1 MIKAVI
7 FDVGGV
13 FFYTMDAQFERVFTK
28 YFRINHLN
36 YKKTMALLV
45 PKIVK
50 GEISEDVFWQE
61 FRKITGT
68 EILLPEESLWVEPF
82 KKYHKQKKGTWQILK
97 ELKEN
102 GMNICVLSDTIKP
115 HYKIN
120 LESGFYN
127 NFDEKV
133 ISCEVGLK
141 KPDPEI
147 YKLALK
153 KLRLRPR
160 EVIFID
166 NQRKNII
173 ASRKLGIKSF
183 LFRTPGLLRKN
194 LIGIGLLNK

>member
-28 YFRINHLN
+28 YFRINHLT
-36 YKKTMALLV
+36 YKKTMRFLIPKLL
-45 PKIVK
+45 I
-50 GEISEDVFWQE
+50 GEISEDFFRQE
-61 FRKITGT
+61 FRKMTGT
-68 EILLPEESLWVEPF
+68 EVLPPEESLWVEPY
-82 KKYHKQKKGTWQILK
+82 KRYHKPKKGTWQILK
-97 ELKEN
+97 ELKEK
-102 GMNICVLSDTIKP
+102 GMKICVLSDTIKP

-133 ISCEVGLK
+133 ISCEVGLI

-147 YKLALK
+147 HTLALK

-183 LFRTPGLLRKN
+183 LFRTPGRLRKN
-194 LIGIGLLNK
+194 LIGIGLLHK